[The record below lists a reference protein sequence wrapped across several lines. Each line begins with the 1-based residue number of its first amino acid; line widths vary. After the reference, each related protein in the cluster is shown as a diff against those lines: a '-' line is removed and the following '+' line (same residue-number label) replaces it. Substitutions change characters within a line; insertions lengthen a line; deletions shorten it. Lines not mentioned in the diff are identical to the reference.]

1 MSGTTK
7 REVTVNSISY
17 LDLYRQFS
25 SDIDAELNSGI
36 ERLGPSSTTV
46 QNAVTELLRHQTFRY
61 PLQVLPLLVHGAET
75 GDPGPAV
82 PLSAIHVLWWTS
94 ACYLDDLADGQ
105 AASVSRE
112 LGGNE
117 ALLASVISGNS
128 LPLHIIQS
136 QQVSDSVRGAL
147 VAELATCWIVGTE
160 GQLNDLRRDAGDAT
174 RDSVV
179 KTYRGKSG
187 APFGMITAMG
197 ATLAGAEHER
207 IRMWRDLGDVFGILW
222 QLFNDQED
230 ILSGRNE
237 DLRNG
242 TVTYLFACALENASP
257 GSKNRLLDLHAA
269 ARNSEEARAELTEF
283 LLAPS
288 TLQQYRADLDRFRD
302 KAQRLLTELGGDEN
316 YVPVL
321 HRLVEESAELLLHQ
335 TE

>member
-1 MSGTTK
+1 M
-7 REVTVNSISY
+7 NSTSY
-17 LDLYRQFS
+17 LDLYHQFS
-25 SDIDAELNSGI
+25 TDIDAELNSGI
-36 ERLGPSSTTV
+36 EQLGPSSTTV
-46 QNAVTELLRHQTFRY
+46 QTAVTELLRHQTFRY

-105 AASVSRE
+105 AATVSRE

-117 ALLASVISGNS
+117 ALLASIISGNS
-128 LPLHIIQS
+128 LPLHIIHS
-136 QQVSDSVRGAL
+136 QQVPDSVRGAL
-147 VAELATCWIVGTE
+147 TAELATCWITGTE
-160 GQLNDLRRDAGDAT
+160 GQLNDLRRDTADAT
-174 RDSVV
+174 RDSVI

-197 ATLAGAEHER
+197 AILVGAEHER
-207 IRMWRDLGDVFGILW
+207 IQKWRDFGDVFGILW

-257 GSKNRLLDLHAA
+257 PSKNRLLNLHAA
-269 ARNSEEARAELTEF
+269 ARICEEARSELTES

-288 TLQQYRADLDRFRD
+288 ALHHYRADLARFRD
-302 KAQRLLTELGGDEN
+302 KAQRLLTELGGDETH
-316 YVPVL
+316 VPVL
-321 HRLVEESAELLLHQ
+321 HRLVEEAAELLLHQ

>member
-1 MSGTTK
+1 M
-7 REVTVNSISY
+7 NSTSY
-17 LDLYRQFS
+17 LDLFRQFS
-25 SDIDAELNSGI
+25 SDIDAEMNAGI
-36 ERLGPSSTTV
+36 ERLGPSSTAV
-46 QNAVTELLRHQTFRY
+46 KNAVTELLRHQKFRY

-94 ACYLDDLADGQ
+94 ACYLDDLADGES
-105 AASVSRE
+105 AGVSRE
-112 LGGNE
+112 IGENE
-117 ALLASVISGNS
+117 ALLASIISGNP

-136 QQVSDSVRGAL
+136 QKVPDSVRGAL
-147 VAELATCWIVGTE
+147 AAELVTCWIVGTE
-160 GQLNDLRRDAGDAT
+160 GQLSDLRRDAGGAT

-179 KTYRGKSG
+179 TTYRGKSG

-197 ATLAGAEHER
+197 AILAGAEHER
-207 IRMWRDLGDVFGILW
+207 IRMWREFGDVFGILW

-257 GSKNRLLDLHAA
+257 RSRNRLLDLHAA
-269 ARNSEEARAELTEF
+269 ARSSEEARSELTAF
-283 LLAPS
+283 LLAPAS
-288 TLQQYRADLDRFRD
+288 LQQYRADLDRFRD
-302 KAQRLLTELGGDEN
+302 EAARLLTELGGDGN

-321 HRLVEESAELLLHQ
+321 HRLVEESAELLLHR
-335 TE
+335 TD